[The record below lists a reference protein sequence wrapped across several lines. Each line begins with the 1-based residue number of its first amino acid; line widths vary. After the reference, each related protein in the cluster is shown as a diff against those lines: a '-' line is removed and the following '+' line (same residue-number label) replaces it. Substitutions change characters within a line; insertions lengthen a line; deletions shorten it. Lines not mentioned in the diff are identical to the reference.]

1 MTRLNLTAK
10 FLLLLDASLLVSFAV
25 HIFILHSRGNPLFD
39 NMIIESYVINGFLA
53 ALIFVLLYRFRERYR
68 NQIGFLFMAGSL
80 IKFVVFF
87 LLFYPRYKLDGEL
100 SSLEFAAF
108 FVPYSIA
115 LFWETYF
122 VSKLLKF
129 MEQKDREKQS

>member
-1 MTRLNLTAK
+1 MTKLNLTAK
-10 FLLLLDASLLVSFAV
+10 CLLLLDASLLVSFAV

-53 ALIFVLLYRFRERYR
+53 ALIFVLLYGFRERYR

-80 IKFVVFF
+80 VKFVVFF
-87 LLFYPRYKLDGEL
+87 LLFYPTYKQDGEL
-100 SSLEFAAF
+100 STLEFAAF
-108 FVPYSIA
+108 FVPYAIA

-122 VSKLLKF
+122 VSKLLKI

>member
-1 MTRLNLTAK
+1 MTKLNLTAK

-87 LLFYPRYKLDGEL
+87 LLFYPTYKQDGEL
-100 SSLEFAAF
+100 STLEFAAF
-108 FVPYSIA
+108 FVPYALA

-122 VSKLLKF
+122 VSKLLKI